1 MYALIVDDENRAR
14 ETIKQLIQ
22 LFCPQIT
29 AVDEADSV
37 VTALASIKQQKP
49 DVLLLD
55 IRLGVG
61 SGFDILQ
68 QTKADNLNVIFIT
81 AYNEYAVKAFKV
93 SAIDYLLKPIDPDDF
108 IEAIEK
114 AHQRLIKD
122 SLEARIDLFLHN
134 ISHKET
140 PIRKIT
146 LNTAE
151 SFHIVEVDQIVYCQA
166 DKNYTTF
173 YLKDQAPIVVSK
185 NLREYE
191 SLLPA
196 AQFIRSHQSYLVN
209 LQHVIRYEKGD
220 KNHLVTTNDWTVPIA
235 LRRKDKVLQALKDIH

>member
-1 MYALIVDDENRAR
+1 MYALIVDDESRAR
-14 ETIKQLIQ
+14 ETITQLIQ

-29 AVDEADSV
+29 AVAEADSV
-37 VTALASIKQQKP
+37 ETALQSIETRQP

-55 IRLGVG
+55 IRLGMG
-61 SGFDILQ
+61 TGFDILK
-68 QTKADNLNVIFIT
+68 QTKAKSLNVIFIT

-114 AHQRLIKD
+114 AHQRVLKD

-134 ISHKET
+134 ISHKEA
-140 PIRKIT
+140 PISKIT

-173 YLKDQAPIVVSK
+173 YLSHQAPIVVSK

-191 SLLPA
+191 SLLPSKH
-196 AQFIRSHQSYLVN
+196 FIRSHQSYLVN
-209 LQHVIRYEKGD
+209 LQHVVRYEKGD

-235 LRRKDKVLQALKDIH
+235 LRRKDKVLQALKEMH

>member
-1 MYALIVDDENRAR
+1 MYALIVDDEIRAR
-14 ETIKQLIQ
+14 ETIRQIIQ

-29 AVDEADSV
+29 DIAEADSV
-37 VTALASIKQQKP
+37 QTAIQSIMQRKP
-49 DVLLLD
+49 DILLLD
-55 IRLGVG
+55 IRLGAG
-61 SGFDILQ
+61 SGFDVLRQ
-68 QTKADNLNVIFIT
+68 CQTANLNVIFVT
-81 AYNEYAVKAFKV
+81 AYDEYAVKAFKV

-114 AHQRLIKD
+114 AHQKVIKETL
-122 SLEARIDLFLHN
+122 SERIDLFLHN

-140 PIRKIT
+140 PISKIT

-151 SFHIVEVDQIVYCQA
+151 NFYIVSIDTIVYCQA

-173 YLKDQAPIVVSK
+173 HVTNQAPIVVSK

-191 SLLPA
+191 ELLPSIH
-196 AQFIRSHQSYLVN
+196 FIRPHQSYLVN

-220 KNHLVTTNDWTVPIA
+220 KNHLVTTNNWTVPIA
-235 LRRKDKVLQALKDIH
+235 LRRKDQVVQALKRIG

>member
-29 AVDEADSV
+29 TVAEADSV
-37 VTALASIKQQKP
+37 ATALASIEQRKP
-49 DVLLLD
+49 DILLLD

-61 SGFDILQ
+61 SGFDILR
-68 QTKADNLNVIFIT
+68 QTKVDNLNVIFIT

-134 ISHKET
+134 ISQKET
-140 PIRKIT
+140 PISKIT
-146 LNTAE
+146 LNTTE
-151 SFHIVEVDQIVYCQA
+151 SFHIVEIDQIVYCQA

-173 YLKDQAPIVVSK
+173 YLKNQAPIVVSK

-191 SLLPA
+191 SILPT

-235 LRRKDKVLQALKDIH
+235 LRRKDKVLQALKDLH

>member
-1 MYALIVDDENRAR
+1 MYALIVDDESRAR
-14 ETIKQLIQ
+14 ETIAQLIQ

-29 AVDEADSV
+29 TVAQADSV
-37 VTALASIKQQKP
+37 QTAVQAIQQRKP

-61 SGFDILQ
+61 SGFDVLRQ
-68 QTKADNLNVIFIT
+68 SPTKDLNVIFIT
-81 AYNEYAVKAFKV
+81 AYDEYAVKAFKV

-114 AHQRLIKD
+114 AHQKVIQD
-122 SLEARIDLFLHN
+122 SLAARIDLFLHN

-140 PIRKIT
+140 AISKIT

-151 SFHIVEVDQIVYCQA
+151 SFHIVQIEQIVYCQA

-173 YLKDQAPIVVSK
+173 YLTNQAPIVVSK

-191 SLLPA
+191 ELLPSS
-196 AQFIRSHQSYLVN
+196 QFIRSHQSYLVN
-209 LQHVIRYEKGD
+209 LKHVVRYEKGD

-235 LRRKDKVLQALKDIH
+235 LRRKDQVIQALKRMS